1 MFSHVGCSWDVG
13 NDASGNAQ
21 SGEGGDGSGGGGGG
35 GDPGGGGGA
44 GMPPGTAG
52 STATSSS
59 GMGGGGVGSGIE
71 VPEGGAKPNNI
82 LIYIGMIEQRA
93 TEVIQE
99 FVRLQNRKQFGAM
112 PPPKANKSGK
122 GGGMDGMDDDDFNA
136 FKFINPF
143 GPPHPHDDSLGASM
157 HMRTVRR
164 PTLDEA
170 AVDLQSISKSSGG
183 GKQMVRPLSRFE
195 LTSRVMQ
202 TMDQRIASDQHA
214 ATKRH
219 SVSLPSLRASP
230 RG

>member
-1 MFSHVGCSWDVG
+1 
-13 NDASGNAQ
+13 
-21 SGEGGDGSGGGGGG
+21 
-35 GDPGGGGGA
+35 
-44 GMPPGTAG
+44 MPPGTAG
-52 STATSSS
+52 SAATSSS
-59 GMGGGGVGSGIE
+59 GMGGGPAAGLE

-99 FVRLQNRKQFGAM
+99 FVRLQNRKQFGTM
-112 PPPKANKSGK
+112 PPPKGAKSGGGK
-122 GGGMDGMDDDDFNA
+122 GGGMNGMDDDA
-136 FKFINPF
+136 YSSFKFVNPF
-143 GPPHPHDDSLGASM
+143 GPPHPHDESIGASM

-202 TMDQRIASDQHA
+202 TMDRRIASDHHG

-219 SVSLPSLRASP
+219 SLSLPSLRGSP